1 MKLMVNRKMIDD
13 SPVGNKIV
21 NDGDGRLGV
30 EKLQLEGSE
39 PGERVCV
46 GLVVAA
52 CPRPGLPRACRAM
65 SPSSWQVIKSN
76 GYSI

>member
-1 MKLMVNRKMIDD
+1 MKLMVNRKMIDE

-30 EKLQLEGSE
+30 EKLQLEGPE

-52 CPRPGLPRACRAM
+52 SPRPGLPRPR
-65 SPSSWQVIKSN
+65 PRPTQPRDVIIKLASH
-76 GYSI
+76 

>member
-1 MKLMVNRKMIDD
+1 MIDD

-52 CPRPGLPRACRAM
+52 SSHPGLPRPRPRPTQPRDVTIQLA
-65 SPSSWQVIKSN
+65 SYKK
-76 GYSI
+76 